1 MNHPALR
8 VAGYYLGGVLVGNKT
23 TLPVHWLWVGVAG
36 VVVGWAWCWWMHRL
50 FSMALWQ
57 RELCHENLA
66 GWGAQGTELGRGI
79 CWRLGIFLLGWANY
93 AGQTTPSS
101 PNDLRHWVPDAGAI
115 ARVEGTVLSV
125 PRIQRT
131 TSGTRL
137 QVLMELERAQT
148 NGVWRAAV
156 GRVMVLGTNSLN
168 GTISKGKRIMVDGV
182 LAPPRPAVA
191 PGFFDRKQQLARQTI
206 YHELQTDAVS

>member
-1 MNHPALR
+1 M
-8 VAGYYLGGVLVGNKT
+8 
-23 TLPVHWLWVGVAG
+23 
-36 VVVGWAWCWWMHRL
+36 
-50 FSMALWQ
+50 
-57 RELCHENLA
+57 
-66 GWGAQGTELGRGI
+66 GRGI

-115 ARVEGTVLSV
+115 ARMEGTVLSV

-137 QVLMELERAQT
+137 QVSVELERAHT

-168 GTISKGKRIMVDGV
+168 GTISKGKRITVDGV
-182 LAPPRPAVA
+182 LAPPRSAVA
-191 PGFFDRKQQLARQTI
+191 PGFFDRKQQLARQAI
-206 YHELQTDAVS
+206 YHDIHTDAVSEYKVTPSVRELSWSELFQTWGRATLGRGLPENDPAVELLWAMALGWRTGLSGDVAASFMQTGTMHLFAISG

>member
-1 MNHPALR
+1 MGS
-8 VAGYYLGGVLVGNKT
+8 AG
-23 TLPVHWLWVGVAG
+23 A
-36 VVVGWAWCWWMHRL
+36 
-50 FSMALWQ
+50 
-57 RELCHENLA
+57 
-66 GWGAQGTELGRGI
+66 ELGRGI

-115 ARVEGTVLSV
+115 ARAEGTVLSV

-137 QVLMELERAQT
+137 QVSVELERAQT

-168 GTISKGKRIMVDGV
+168 GTISKGKRITVDGV
-182 LAPPRPAVA
+182 LAPPRLRSS
-191 PGFFDRKQQLARQTI
+191 GFFDRKQQLARQAI
-206 YHELQTDAVS
+206 YYELQTDTVWEWTVTPSVRSFLERTFSDMGPGHLAGIAGE